1 MTASPPPSGAPRRVR
16 VTRPPT
22 GRPRSTT
29 MASEIDAGSS
39 VGEVYIRS
47 LMRAQLRLAVRT
59 VAVLV
64 LILGSLPLIFA
75 VFPAV
80 RRADLL
86 GVPLPWI
93 LLGGLVYPFLWV
105 LGMTY
110 ARRADRHEAL
120 FSELVGEHGGGH
132 SNGHG
137 SERLPPGAS

>member
-1 MTASPPPSGAPRRVR
+1 MSAIPPAEDPPRRVR

-29 MASEIDAGSS
+29 VASEIDAGSS

-47 LMRAQLRLAVRT
+47 LIHAQLRLALGT

-64 LILGSLPLIFA
+64 VMLGSLPFIFA
-75 VFPAV
+75 LFPAV
-80 RRADLL
+80 RRAEVL
-86 GVPLPWI
+86 GVPVPWI

-105 LGMTY
+105 LGIAY

-120 FSELVGEHGGGH
+120 FSELVADDATTGD
-132 SNGHG
+132 
-137 SERLPPGAS
+137 P